1 MRKYAKI
8 FPIALLVL
16 TFVACNEDTPEV
28 LEVPE
33 TYTFEREGATSVNYS
48 GQTERLEQL
57 KQIKTKMN
65 AGNAGTELSGQDLL
79 DMFAN
84 TGGDGNGNFSFTST
98 KQIKDKTFAADQ
110 SYFESLMTAMGT
122 ASEDGADGVMASDG
136 VAGLVT
142 RGSSTILVNE
152 KGHEFVQ
159 LIEKGIMG
167 ATFYHQ
173 MLSVYLTDDR
183 VGDAVENTVLVDG
196 QNYTSMEHHWDEAF
210 GYLGVPVDFSSDWPS
225 DRNSECVFW
234 GNYTRGRDALLGSSD
249 IIMSAFKTGR
259 AAISAQMYDVKNEQ
273 RDIIYDELERIC
285 AATAIHYINSAL
297 ANTTDNGEFFHALSE
312 LYAFIKALRYSPR
325 ASFTDAEI
333 TQLLKDISDEDFNFW
348 NTTTTGLNEAKTKI
362 STKFALDALKDLL

>member
-8 FPIALLVL
+8 FPIALMVL
-16 TFVACNEDTPEV
+16 AFVGCNEDTPEI

-33 TYTFEREGATSVNYS
+33 TYSFEREGATSVNYS

-65 AGNAGTELSGQDLL
+65 AANAGTEISGQELL

-84 TGGDGNGNFSFTST
+84 TGGNGNGNFSFTST

-110 SYFESLMTAMGT
+110 SYFESLMSSIGT
-122 ASEDGADGVMASDG
+122 SSEAGADGINASDG
-136 VAGLVT
+136 VVGLVS

-167 ATFYHQ
+167 ATFYYQ
-173 MLSVYLTDDR
+173 MLSIYLSDDR
-183 VGDAVENTVLVDG
+183 VGDAIENTILVDG
-196 QNYTSMEHHWDEAF
+196 QNYTPMEHHWDEAF

-249 IIMSAFKTGR
+249 VIDGLPLKPAEQPFLLK
-259 AAISAQMYDVKNEQ
+259 MYDVKNEQ

-297 ANTTDNGEFFHALSE
+297 SKHD
-312 LYAFIKALRYSPR
+312 R
-325 ASFTDAEI
+325 
-333 TQLLKDISDEDFNFW
+333 
-348 NTTTTGLNEAKTKI
+348 
-362 STKFALDALKDLL
+362 

>member
-136 VAGLVT
+136 
-142 RGSSTILVNE
+142 
-152 KGHEFVQ
+152 
-159 LIEKGIMG
+159 
-167 ATFYHQ
+167 
-173 MLSVYLTDDR
+173 
-183 VGDAVENTVLVDG
+183 
-196 QNYTSMEHHWDEAF
+196 
-210 GYLGVPVDFSSDWPS
+210 
-225 DRNSECVFW
+225 
-234 GNYTRGRDALLGSSD
+234 
-249 IIMSAFKTGR
+249 
-259 AAISAQMYDVKNEQ
+259 
-273 RDIIYDELERIC
+273 
-285 AATAIHYINSAL
+285 
-297 ANTTDNGEFFHALSE
+297 
-312 LYAFIKALRYSPR
+312 
-325 ASFTDAEI
+325 
-333 TQLLKDISDEDFNFW
+333 
-348 NTTTTGLNEAKTKI
+348 
-362 STKFALDALKDLL
+362 